1 MVHGKDSL
9 DRTDQSKG
17 WRVGIRLVECPSLT
31 MAGPKELA
39 TGWQVTKAEAG
50 IETAS
55 QSREDSIRKALAEQ
69 AGNGG
74 DFCLPSPM
82 RWRESREST
91 TPQRPPP
98 DAHPPWRAEPR
109 FGTRGLSSHPRL
121 AGGPL
126 ATPHHCLGPHIPI
139 KSAGQERKKLDHPR
153 DTRAIELASFKRG
166 GQLTLSLA

>member
-1 MVHGKDSL
+1 
-9 DRTDQSKG
+9 
-17 WRVGIRLVECPSLT
+17 

-39 TGWQVTKAEAG
+39 TSWQATKAEAG
-50 IETAS
+50 NETGS
-55 QSREDSIRKALAEQ
+55 QSRKDSIRKALAEQ

-109 FGTRGLSSHPRL
+109 FGTRGLSSPPQARGRATCDAAPLSWTSHPNQERGSRTKK
-121 AGGPL
+121 ARPPQGYQGNRARVVQARRSADPL
-126 ATPHHCLGPHIPI
+126 ARLKVIRSSEFLHELHFDADPF
-139 KSAGQERKKLDHPR
+139 RN
-153 DTRAIELASFKRG
+153 TRP
-166 GQLTLSLA
+166 